1 MRQVIEAAMSRT
13 AGSSGERGQ
22 RSFRV
27 LAIRI
32 GVLGALGVL
41 ALSGTVL
48 ATPGSGVTTK
58 ALATVTGVD
67 PIDVKVNSRTETA
80 SWKLKLSTTAV
91 SDVHVLEHTLAPGAT
106 FGWHSHPGP
115 SLVFVK
121 AGTLSRYS
129 GADPTCTAQ
138 LQPAGSTF
146 VEDAGTV
153 HVARNEGA
161 VDVVLV
167 QTSLVPAG
175 AARRI
180 DQPAPGN
187 CGF

>member
-1 MRQVIEAAMSRT
+1 MSRT
-13 AGSSGERGQ
+13 AGRSRERGQ
-22 RSFRV
+22 RSFRMR
-27 LAIRI
+27 AIRI
-32 GVLGALGVL
+32 SALGAVGVL
-41 ALSGTVL
+41 AVSGTVQ
-48 ATPGSGVTTK
+48 ATPGSGVTTRS
-58 ALATVTGVD
+58 LATVTGVD
-67 PIDVKVNSRTETA
+67 PIDVKVRSRTETA
-80 SWKLKLSTTAV
+80 SWKLKLATTAV
-91 SDVHVLEHTLAPGAT
+91 SDAHVLEHTLVPGAT

-121 AGTLSRYS
+121 SGTLSRYS
-129 GADPTCTAQ
+129 GDDPTCTAQ

-146 VEDAGTV
+146 VESAGTV

-180 DQPAPGN
+180 DMPRPDDVN
-187 CGF
+187 CPFFA